1 MILLDTAFLWYL
13 KEIEW
18 ANTQE
23 IPAQRMEFTILDI
36 NTEVFLH
43 LQNHPWGKSHAGM
56 KYSLPIKMTFS
67 EIIFLDSLVLSIS
80 LLISIWILLKNQN
93 FCFFFMYT
101 L

>member
-1 MILLDTAFLWYL
+1 MFHQNIILLDTAFLWYL

-43 LQNHPWGKSHAGM
+43 PQSHP
-56 KYSLPIKMTFS
+56 
-67 EIIFLDSLVLSIS
+67 
-80 LLISIWILLKNQN
+80 
-93 FCFFFMYT
+93 
-101 L
+101 

>member
-1 MILLDTAFLWYL
+1 MILLDTAFLRYL

-43 LQNHPWGKSHAGM
+43 L
-56 KYSLPIKMTFS
+56 
-67 EIIFLDSLVLSIS
+67 
-80 LLISIWILLKNQN
+80 
-93 FCFFFMYT
+93 
-101 L
+101 

>member
-13 KEIEW
+13 KEMEW

-43 LQNHPWGKSHAGM
+43 LQNHLWRKSHAEV
-56 KYSLPIKMTFS
+56 KCSLPMKITFT
-67 EIIFLDSLVLSIS
+67 EIIFSDSLVLSIS

-93 FCFFFMYT
+93 FCFSFMCT